1 MSEKLT
7 KNERRAQAREQAR
20 KMQEER
26 RRRERLKKGL
36 TVGGI
41 IIAAVAVVA
50 IVAVVIVNSIRPAGP
65 GPENMAS
72 NGIVIG
78 QDFTAE
84 RTASTPA
91 EGEPTPTEPREDII
105 QIEIYQDYM
114 CPVCGTFDEANRAT
128 LEQLLSTGA
137 ATVEVHPIAILD
149 SQSLGTKYSTRSA
162 SAAACVAEF
171 APDSFWDFNSAMF
184 DNQPEE
190 RTAGLTN
197 EEIVGVAEQAGID
210 TSGGLADCINEGRF
224 SSWVEDA
231 TVRAGTQPLPGTDNV
246 VADRTPTVIVNGQ
259 QYPGSAG
266 DAAGFQAFVTATA
279 GQLSGE
285 STEEPA
291 ETEAPADSEEPAE
304 TPAPTDEG

>member
-1 MSEKLT
+1 
-7 KNERRAQAREQAR
+7 
-20 KMQEER
+20 MQEER

-50 IVAVVIVNSIRPAGP
+50 IVAIVIVNSIRPEGP

-78 QDFTAE
+78 QDFVAETTA
-84 RTASTPA
+84 ATPA
-91 EGEPTPTEPREDII
+91 GGEPTPTEKRQDII

-114 CPVCGTFDEANRAT
+114 CPVCGAFDAANRAT

-149 SQSLGTKYSTRSA
+149 GQSLGTKYSTRSA

-171 APDSFWDFNSAMF
+171 APNSFWEFNSAMF
-184 DNQPEE
+184 DNQPAE

-197 EEIVGVAEQAGID
+197 EEIVGIAEQAGID
-210 TSGGLADCINEGRF
+210 TSGGLADCINDGRF
-224 SSWVEDA
+224 ASWVEGA
-231 TVRAGTQPLPGTDNV
+231 TARAATQPLPGTDGV
-246 VADRTPTVIVNGQ
+246 VADRTPTVIVNGE
-259 QYPGSAG
+259 QYLGG
-266 DAAGFQAFVTATA
+266 VDDAAGFQAFVTAVA
-279 GQLSGE
+279 GQQTGE
-285 STEEPA
+285 PGQS
-291 ETEAPADSEEPAE
+291 EAPAESDAPAE

>member
-50 IVAVVIVNSIRPAGP
+50 VVAIVIVNSIRPEGP

-78 QDFTAE
+78 QEFVAETTA
-84 RTASTPA
+84 ATPA
-91 EGEPTPTEPREDII
+91 DGEPTPTEKRQDII

-114 CPVCGTFDEANRAT
+114 CPVCGAFDEANRAT
-128 LEQLLSTGA
+128 LEQLISTGA
-137 ATVEVHPIAILD
+137 ATVEIHPISILD
-149 SQSLGTKYSTRSA
+149 RASLGTKYSTRAA

-171 APDSFWDFNSAMF
+171 APDSFWDFDTAMF

-190 RTAGLTN
+190 STAGLSN
-197 EEIVGVAEQAGID
+197 AEIVGVAEQAGID

-224 SSWVEDA
+224 MSWAEEA
-231 TVRAGTQPLPGTDNV
+231 TVRAGTQPLPGTDGV
-246 VADRTPTVIVNGQ
+246 VADRTPTVLVNGEKYQ
-259 QYPGSAG
+259 GG
-266 DAAGFQAFVTATA
+266 VDDAAGFQAFVTAVA
-279 GQLSGE
+279 GQQTGE
-285 STEEPA
+285 SSEEPA
-291 ETEAPADSEEPAE
+291 EGEAPAE

>member
-1 MSEKLT
+1 MTEKLT

-26 RRRERLKKGL
+26 QRRERLKKGL

-41 IIAAVAVVA
+41 IVAAVAIVA

-78 QDFTAE
+78 QDFVAE
-84 RTASTPA
+84 RTAATPA
-91 EGEPTPTEPREDII
+91 DAEPTPTEPRDDVV

-128 LEQLLSTGA
+128 LEQLMQTGA
-137 ATVEVHPIAILD
+137 ATVEIHPITILD
-149 SQSLGTKYSTRSA
+149 RASLGTKFSTRAA

-171 APDSFWDFNSAMF
+171 APDQFWAFNSAMY
-184 DNQPEE
+184 DNQPAES
-190 RTAGLTN
+190 TAGLTN
-197 EEIVGVAEQAGID
+197 EEIIGLAQGAGID
-210 TSGGLADCINEGRF
+210 TEGGLADCINEGRF
-224 SSWVEDA
+224 MSWAEDA
-231 TVRAGTQPLPGTDNV
+231 TVRAGTQPLPGTDGV

-259 QYPGSAG
+259 KYPGSPA
-266 DAAGFQAFVTATA
+266 DAAGFQAFVTAAA
-279 GQLSGE
+279 GQQGG
-285 STEEPA
+285 
-291 ETEAPADSEEPAE
+291 EPAE
-304 TPAPTDEG
+304 TPAPSEG

>member
-41 IIAAVAVVA
+41 IVAAVAIVA

-78 QDFTAE
+78 QDFVAESTA
-84 RTASTPA
+84 AVPA
-91 EGEPTPTEPREDII
+91 EGEPVPTEPRQDII

-128 LEQLLSTGA
+128 LEQLMSTGA

-149 SQSLGTKYSTRSA
+149 RASLGTKYSTRSA

-171 APDSFWDFNSAMF
+171 APDSFWDFNSAMY
-184 DNQPEE
+184 DNQPAES
-190 RTAGLTN
+190 TSGLSN
-197 EEIVGVAEQAGID
+197 DEIVGIAEGTGID
-210 TSGGLADCINEGRF
+210 TTGGLADCITEGRF
-224 SSWVEDA
+224 MSWAEDA
-231 TVRAGTQPLPGTDNV
+231 TVRAGTQPLPGTDGV
-246 VADRTPTVIVNGQ
+246 VADRTPTVLVNGQ
-259 QYPGSAG
+259 QYPGAAS
-266 DAAGFQAFVTATA
+266 DAAGFSAFVTATA

-285 STEEPA
+285 PTETAEP
-291 ETEAPADSEEPAE
+291 TEAPAETTAPA
-304 TPAPTDEG
+304 DEG

>member
-26 RRRERLKKGL
+26 RRKERVKKGL

-50 IVAVVIVNSIRPAGP
+50 VVAIVIVNSIRPEGP

-78 QDFTAE
+78 QDFVAETTA
-84 RTASTPA
+84 ATPA
-91 EGEPTPTEPREDII
+91 GGEPTPTEKRQDII

-114 CPVCGTFDEANRAT
+114 CPVCGAFDDANRAT

-149 SQSLGTKYSTRSA
+149 GQSLGTKFSTRSA

-171 APDSFWDFNSAMF
+171 APNSFWDFNSAMF

-197 EEIVGVAEQAGID
+197 EEIVGIAEQAGID
-210 TSGGLADCINEGRF
+210 TSGGLADCINDGRF
-224 SSWVEDA
+224 ASWVESA
-231 TVRAGTQPLPGTDNV
+231 TARAATQPLPGTDGV
-246 VADRTPTVIVNGQ
+246 VADRTPTVIVNGEK
-259 QYPGSAG
+259 YMGG
-266 DAAGFQAFVTATA
+266 VDDAAGFQAFVTAVA
-279 GQLSGE
+279 GQQTGE
-285 STEEPA
+285 ST
-291 ETEAPADSEEPAE
+291 EEPAE

>member
-41 IIAAVAVVA
+41 IVAAVAVVA
-50 IVAVVIVNSIRPAGP
+50 IVAIVIVNSIRPAGP

-78 QDFTAE
+78 EGFTAE
-84 RTASTPA
+84 RTAATPA
-91 EGEPTPTEPREDII
+91 EGEPTPTEPRDDII

-114 CPVCGTFDEANRAT
+114 CPVCGAFDDANRAT
-128 LEQLLSTGA
+128 LEQLISTGA
-137 ATVEVHPIAILD
+137 ATVEIHPIAILD
-149 SQSLGTKYSTRSA
+149 RASLGTKFSTRSA

-171 APDSFWDFNSAMF
+171 APDGFWDFNSAMY

-190 RTAGLTN
+190 STAGLSDQ
-197 EEIVGVAEQAGID
+197 EIVGVTEGAGID

-224 SSWVEDA
+224 ANWAGEA
-231 TVRAGTQPLPGTDNV
+231 TIRAGSQPLPGTDGV
-246 VADRTPTVIVNGQ
+246 VADRTPTVIVNGEK
-259 QYPGSAG
+259 YPGSPS
-266 DAAGFQAFVTATA
+266 DAAGFQAFVTAIA
-279 GQLSGE
+279 GQQGG
-285 STEEPA
+285 
-291 ETEAPADSEEPAE
+291 TEAPAETDAPAE

>member
-41 IIAAVAVVA
+41 LVAAVA
-50 IVAVVIVNSIRPAGP
+50 IVAIVAIVIVNSIRPAGP

-78 QDFTAE
+78 QDFVAE
-84 RTASTPA
+84 RTAATPA
-91 EGEPTPTEPREDII
+91 ESEPTPTAPRQDII

-128 LEQLLSTGA
+128 IEQLVSTGA

-149 SQSLGTKYSTRSA
+149 RASLGTKFSTRSA
-162 SAAACVAEF
+162 SAAGCVAEF
-171 APDSFWDFNSAMF
+171 APDQFWAFNSAMY
-184 DNQPEE
+184 DNQPAEA
-190 RTAGLTN
+190 TSGLSN
-197 EEIVGVAEQAGID
+197 DEIVGIAEGAGID
-210 TSGGLADCINEGRF
+210 TSGGLADCITEGRF
-224 SSWVEDA
+224 MSWAEAA
-231 TVRAGTQPLPGTDNV
+231 TVRAGTQPLPGTDGV

-259 QYPGSAG
+259 QYPGAAG
-266 DAAGFQAFVTATA
+266 DAAGFSAFITAAA
-279 GQLSGE
+279 GQLTGE
-285 STEEPA
+285 STETPEP
-291 ETEAPADSEEPAE
+291 TEAPAETTAPA
-304 TPAPTDEG
+304 DEG

>member
-41 IIAAVAVVA
+41 IVAAVAIVAVVA
-50 IVAVVIVNSIRPAGP
+50 IVIVNSIRPAGP

-78 QDFTAE
+78 QDFVAE
-84 RTASTPA
+84 RTAAVPA
-91 EGEPTPTEPREDII
+91 DGEPIPTEPRQDMI

-114 CPVCGTFDEANRAT
+114 CPVCGTFDQANRAT
-128 LEQLLSTGA
+128 IEQLVSSGA

-149 SQSLGTKYSTRSA
+149 RLSLGTKYSTRSA

-184 DNQPEE
+184 DNQPAES
-190 RTAGLTN
+190 TSGLSN
-197 EEIVGVAEQAGID
+197 DEIVGIAEGAGID
-210 TSGGLADCINEGRF
+210 TAGGLADCITEGRF
-224 SSWVEDA
+224 MSWAEDA
-231 TVRAGTQPLPGTDNV
+231 TVRAGTQPLPGTDGV
-246 VADRTPTVIVNGQ
+246 VADRTPTVLVNGQ
-259 QYPGSAG
+259 QYPGSAS
-266 DAAGFQAFVTATA
+266 DAAGFSAFVTAAA

-285 STEEPA
+285 PSETPES
-291 ETEAPADSEEPAE
+291 TEAPAETTAPAN
-304 TPAPTDEG
+304 EG